1 MGTKLKV
8 IGEHTRSTDTTPLC
22 LTCTGSLVVR
32 GTRFGDDT
40 IKCRYGLG
48 LVTFVVTECSGYDD
62 ARVIP
67 VYRLEETAW
76 RMFDGRF
83 VSPAELRH
91 LRATKQIADDDD

>member
-1 MGTKLKV
+1 MKLKV
-8 IGEHTRSTDTTPLC
+8 IGEHTRQTDAHPLC

-40 IKCRYGLG
+40 IHCRYGLG
-48 LVTFVVTECSGYDD
+48 RVKFHVTDCSGYDD

-76 RMFDGRF
+76 RMFEGRF
-83 VSPAELRH
+83 VSPSEMRH
-91 LRATKQIADDDD
+91 LVRTKQAPDPDDD